1 MNVVDLA
8 GLYFI
13 DTNVL
18 VYSFDDTAPEKQQQ
32 ARSIIAHA
40 LHSQRGMIS
49 TQVIQEF
56 LNMAL
61 RRFPQPMSVP
71 DARTYLHQ
79 TLMPLCQHFPN
90 PGFYDYALYLQL
102 ETGFSWFDALIIAA
116 ASSSGCSTLLSEDMQ
131 SGRVVR
137 GVTIV
142 NPFALR

>member
-1 MNVVDLA
+1 MNVADLT

-40 LHSQRGMIS
+40 LFSQRGVIS

-56 LNMAL
+56 LNVAL
-61 RRFPQPMSVP
+61 RKFPQPMSVQ
-71 DARTYLHQ
+71 DARSYLHQ

-90 PGFYDYALYLQL
+90 PAFYDYGLYLQL
-102 ETGFSWFDALIIAA
+102 ETGFSWFDALIVAA
-116 ASSSGCSTLLSEDMQ
+116 ASATGCATLLSEDLQ

-142 NPFALR
+142 NPFAA